1 MIYKVEIRGEKE
13 REAIEIDRKVERK
26 VRLGVK
32 CKAATDKKL
41 KCLSTAKKQKNEDQ
55 FSQEMK
61 LLYCYN
67 SKCKV
72 QQKNKKM
79 KTSFPKK

>member
-13 REAIEIDRKVERK
+13 REAIEIDREVERK

-32 CKAATDKKL
+32 CKAATNKKL
-41 KCLSTAKKQKNEDQ
+41 KCLSTA
-55 FSQEMK
+55 
-61 LLYCYN
+61 
-67 SKCKV
+67 
-72 QQKNKKM
+72 KNKKM